1 MDVRE
6 LRKKVEYM
14 CRSPK
19 LKDETLE
26 KLFSELEEIKED
38 NREFYLRAMSRL
50 LIKKGRTSSAKTY
63 VKELF

>member
-26 KLFSELEEIKED
+26 KIFS
-38 NREFYLRAMSRL
+38 
-50 LIKKGRTSSAKTY
+50 
-63 VKELF
+63 